1 MTTCAGSMIFGVSD
15 INRYAG
21 GSAVGARMTRRTG
34 LRHRDPGC
42 VIDVTMCPNTKI
54 PMTGYTIRAAT
65 VACSNADQN
74 SFGVMTGIT
83 PIMNGIVQGIDRD
96 PGDGSSSIDMTG

>member
-1 MTTCAGSMIFGVSD
+1 MTTGAGSMIFEIGN
-15 INRYAG
+15 INHYAG

-42 VIDVTMCPNTKI
+42 VIDVTVCPNTKI

-74 SFGVMTGIT
+74 SFGVMTGIA
-83 PIMNGIVQGIDRD
+83 PVMNGIIQGLNRD
-96 PGDGSSSIDMTG
+96 TARGASSIDMTG